1 MARLRLSARSGA
13 DTTAPGLY
21 GDGDNLYLQIGPE
34 GGKSWSCRFML
45 RGRQRQTGLGPVDL
59 VSLAEARDLARDYRR
74 LLLQGIDPIEHRRG
88 QRQAASTAVS
98 RVVTFRHTAPSVTS
112 PLTKSAGAREAPQA
126 MDVEPRGLRLSGDR

>member
-1 MARLRLSARSGA
+1 VAAA
-13 DTTAPGLY
+13 AKPGLY
-21 GDGDNLYLQIGPE
+21 GDGGNLYLQIGPE

-98 RVVTFRHTAPSVTS
+98 RVVTFRHCAERYIAAHEVGWRTRSTASNGRRASRPT
-112 PLTKSAGAREAPQA
+112 LIR
-126 MDVEPRGLRLSGDR
+126 